1 MQCQRVHHGKVLN
14 YRSRVLLPCWRVHH
28 GKVLNNWS
36 RVHGDSESSD
46 AMLES
51 SSRKGSE

>member
-1 MQCQRVHHGKVLN
+1 MPCRRVHHRKVLN
-14 YRSRVLLPCWRVHH
+14 YRSRALLPCRRVHH

-36 RVHGDSESSD
+36 RVHGELWCYVGE
-46 AMLES
+46 AES